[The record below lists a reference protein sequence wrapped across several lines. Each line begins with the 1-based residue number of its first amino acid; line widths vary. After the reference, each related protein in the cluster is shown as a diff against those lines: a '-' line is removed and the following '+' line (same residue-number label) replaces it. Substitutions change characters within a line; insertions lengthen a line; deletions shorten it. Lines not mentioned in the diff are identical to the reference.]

1 MLCFALHGARWRCR
15 RYPARRKSSAS
26 PWPIV
31 ITAGTLRLN
40 WRRGLMRPEKISGQP
55 LGVINRRSIPV
66 KHSEGIQSV
75 PCKALFPY
83 SSNPQELAP
92 GRREIFRVS
101 SGRCK
106 ESLAG
111 SVSSLHAPPE
121 GNQNR
126 LQIQIMRTATPKSSR
141 TSTTSAPV
149 RILVADDH
157 EVMRLGVRNLLEARP
172 GWSICAE
179 ASNGKEAIEK
189 TLESRPDIIVLDI
202 AMPVMNGLE
211 AAVRIAETAPQVPII
226 LFSLHLSDDL
236 IDRFPTDRI
245 RGAVAKGDSAR
256 DLVDAIETVLS
267 GGTFF
272 PNKKSL
278 RASC

>member
-1 MLCFALHGARWRCR
+1 
-15 RYPARRKSSAS
+15 
-26 PWPIV
+26 
-31 ITAGTLRLN
+31 
-40 WRRGLMRPEKISGQP
+40 
-55 LGVINRRSIPV
+55 
-66 KHSEGIQSV
+66 
-75 PCKALFPY
+75 
-83 SSNPQELAP
+83 
-92 GRREIFRVS
+92 
-101 SGRCK
+101 
-106 ESLAG
+106 
-111 SVSSLHAPPE
+111 
-121 GNQNR
+121 
-126 LQIQIMRTATPKSSR
+126 MRTAPSKSSGP
-141 TSTTSAPV
+141 STTSAPV

-189 TLESRPDIIVLDI
+189 TLECHPDIIVLDI

-256 DLVDAIETVLS
+256 DLVDAIEAVLG

>member
-1 MLCFALHGARWRCR
+1 MF
-15 RYPARRKSSAS
+15 S
-26 PWPIV
+26 
-31 ITAGTLRLN
+31 
-40 WRRGLMRPEKISGQP
+40 
-55 LGVINRRSIPV
+55 
-66 KHSEGIQSV
+66 
-75 PCKALFPY
+75 
-83 SSNPQELAP
+83 
-92 GRREIFRVS
+92 VS
-101 SGRCK
+101 SGRRK